1 MAGYGIT
8 VNKADLLE
16 VKRMMSGIKGGYA
29 AVVSG
34 AMNDT
39 LKGMKTD
46 VKAEIRKDS
55 TVKAAAITKSISTV
69 KASKMRISAAFRSK
83 GKFVSLINYSNRS
96 TKKGVSVQVSKKGP
110 RKVWESAF
118 IATMKSGHK
127 GIFSRDKPP
136 YRTKRSNKLPWKRIS
151 RESRWGKKIRLQIHE
166 LFGPRIPGLL
176 GKDPIMKPVLSKA
189 GERMKKNLDKRLKFE
204 MSKYK

>member
-1 MAGYGIT
+1 MAGYGVT
-8 VNKADLLE
+8 VNQADLLE

-39 LKGMKTD
+39 LKGMTTD
-46 VKAEIRKDS
+46 VKAEIRADS
-55 TVKAAAITKSISTV
+55 TVKASAITKSIKTV

-83 GKFVSLINYSNRS
+83 GKFVPLIDYSHRA

-110 RKVWESAF
+110 RKTWESAF
-118 IATMKSGHK
+118 IATVGGHK
-127 GIFSRDKPP
+127 GIFSRKKPP
-136 YRTKRSNKLPWKRIS
+136 YRTKKSNRLAWKQF
-151 RESRWGKKIRLQIHE
+151 GKKFRLPVKQ

-176 GKDPIMKPVLSKA
+176 GKDPIMKPVLFKA
-189 GERMKKNLDKRLKFE
+189 GERLKKNLDKRLKFE